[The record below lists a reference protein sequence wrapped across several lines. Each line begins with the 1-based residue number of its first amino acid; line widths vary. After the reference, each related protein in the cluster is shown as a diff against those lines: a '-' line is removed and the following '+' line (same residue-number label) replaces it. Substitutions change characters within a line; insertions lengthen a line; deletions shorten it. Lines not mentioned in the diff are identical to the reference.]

1 MSPLKTEAERTPHA
15 QCRDAC
21 SEPHRWFNTGDGL
34 GGLKYWCEGPQ
45 SIHQPLLTMDEYATI
60 KADVYDSP
68 WTDPQRFPEC
78 LGVAMDALRTIACVT
93 VSTPPEVTATQALR
107 RIVQRSVSGVPFG
120 EPAEPAW
127 SLDPEERDIPKDDGR

>member
-1 MSPLKTEAERTPHA
+1 MSAELVDPFATTH
-15 QCRDAC
+15 
-21 SEPHRWFNTGDGL
+21 E
-34 GGLKYWCEGPQ
+34 
-45 SIHQPLLTMDEYATI
+45 PLLTVEEYAAI

-68 WTDPQRFPEC
+68 WLDPTRFQEC

-107 RIVQRSVSGVPFG
+107 RIVQRSVSGVPFA

-127 SLDPEERDIPKDDGR
+127 SLDSEERHVPRGEGR